1 MFFNYQW
8 LIIGVII
15 ACCYLVIS
23 STSIKEGVTN
33 ISSAPADE
41 SPCKG
46 KPTGCYQMQADGSY
60 VSARPDGPTGGWTA
74 ASCNDPRQL
83 EGGKWCAA
91 PSTPSPSVNSKCRV
105 MFSGNWIGT
114 SSPPQA
120 WWNNT
125 KGAFAPDQLWNV
137 GDFGLGIG
145 NYGGTITGPSEGKG
159 GPAMMQVGIKAL
171 TAAGGYTPPEPPT
184 GDINSILIDKNT
196 TLIMTRP
203 ATPNYPAFTLTRT
216 GPLLI
221 WFGWVWW
228 SMAAYPNKSSAV
240 KPMPTG
246 GPDDIWVKMGGTH
259 GPPGTGTGSGTWN
272 GYMDPMYTSQLPVGC
287 KLELL
292 PFFNAAALTFNWKIC
307 CTSSCYWDCTCTGGT
322 AATGAACPS
331 RGEYC
336 AKCNAGYTLNT
347 SNNTCVQNIC
357 VCPNGTPVTGAACT
371 TNNVVKCSKC
381 AIGFHIVGDSCE
393 ANPQCPSYTCP
404 PGRQYKSN
412 YKQIGCQTAT
422 CQDSECCD
430 PIPQPTCSSFTC
442 PKNSTLNKNPKSVTC
457 AGKSCTDGE
466 CCAPNPKP
474 TCFGDNM
481 KCPTNFYLKS
491 NGQKIQCANYS
502 CTIPECCSANPICS
516 SVTCGSGFT
525 PAAAS
530 TICKGQTCTTAECCT
545 PNPTCAAFSCDI
557 GYTTKTGGSQNICA
571 AANCT
576 SAECCAII
584 PPSPP
589 SPSPSPLSPSPP
601 TIDEDIDIYFPGAT
615 FITFNKDK
623 NQSGSPNSDI
633 YNYSQYDG
641 WTSPSPPKPYL
652 RTNNMFSDTPLPG
665 PIGIA
670 SFNNR
675 SYNQA

>member
-1 MFFNYQW
+1 MDIWIQCIHLNCPLVANW
-8 LIIGVII
+8 N
-15 ACCYLVIS
+15 CCPS
-23 STSIKEGVTN
+23 STPPRSRST
-33 ISSAPADE
+33 
-41 SPCKG
+41 G
-46 KPTGCYQMQADGSY
+46 K
-60 VSARPDGPTGGWTA
+60 
-74 ASCNDPRQL
+74 
-83 EGGKWCAA
+83 
-91 PSTPSPSVNSKCRV
+91 
-105 MFSGNWIGT
+105 
-114 SSPPQA
+114 
-120 WWNNT
+120 
-125 KGAFAPDQLWNV
+125 FA
-137 GDFGLGIG
+137 
-145 NYGGTITGPSEGKG
+145 
-159 GPAMMQVGIKAL
+159 
-171 TAAGGYTPPEPPT
+171 
-184 GDINSILIDKNT
+184 
-196 TLIMTRP
+196 
-203 ATPNYPAFTLTRT
+203 
-216 GPLLI
+216 
-221 WFGWVWW
+221 
-228 SMAAYPNKSSAV
+228 
-240 KPMPTG
+240 
-246 GPDDIWVKMGGTH
+246 
-259 GPPGTGTGSGTWN
+259 
-272 GYMDPMYTSQLPVGC
+272 
-287 KLELL
+287 
-292 PFFNAAALTFNWKIC
+292 

-357 VCPNGTPVTGAACT
+357 ACPNGTPVTGAACTTNNATQCAKCNADYTLNAAGDCVQNICVCSNGTPVTGAACTTNNTTQCAKCNAGYTLNTSNNTCVQNICVCPNGTPVTGAACT
-371 TNNVVKCSKC
+371 TNNAVKCSKC

-623 NQSGSPNSDI
+623 KQSGGPNSDI

-641 WTSPSPPKPYL
+641 WTSPSPPQPYL